1 MESERAIDPR
11 GDGERGVSAPSPQRT
26 ALDII
31 SVEVASNPPP
41 AIAEIAGEGTLIT
54 TPWLQPEFHDD
65 VPGLAA
71 HVVGTYYEAPSRRV
85 WRNGR
90 MHLEGIG
97 RPGAFTI
104 VPAHLGG
111 RWDIESASPL
121 SYVFLSDRRLQE
133 FSGQSFARGGRVE
146 LLPRI
151 GEPDPVAGHIMRAL
165 CRHAARPNRVASMFI
180 EQTLDLLCFH
190 LLRAH
195 SSLGPSAPPFQ
206 RRGLLPWQVRRITAH
221 VRDRLDR
228 DISLGELASLLGLS
242 RFHFCTAF
250 RLATGQTPHE
260 WLTARR
266 IDRARELLGNPD
278 LRVTDIA
285 LAVGYG
291 TPSAFAASFR
301 KVTGMTPTGFRR
313 SL

>member
-1 MESERAIDPR
+1 MDSEGTIDPQ
-11 GDGERGVSAPSPQRT
+11 GECAASGPSPQRT

-31 SVEVASNPPP
+31 SVEVTSNPPP
-41 AIAEIAGEGTLIT
+41 AIAEIASQDTLIT
-54 TPWLQPEFHDD
+54 TPWLQPEFHGDI
-65 VPGLAA
+65 PGLAA
-71 HVVGTYYEAPSRRV
+71 HVVGTYYEAPSRRA

-90 MHLEGIG
+90 MHLKGMG

-111 RWDIESASPL
+111 RWDIEAASPL

-133 FSGQSFARGGRVE
+133 FSGQSFARGARVE

-151 GEPDPVAGHIMRAL
+151 GEPDPVAVHIMRVL
-165 CRHAARPNRVASMFI
+165 SRHAARPNRVAGMFL

-195 SSLGPSAPPFQ
+195 SSLGRSAPPFR
-206 RRGLLPWQVRRITAH
+206 RRGLLPWQVRRVTAYM
-221 VRDRLDR
+221 RDRLDR
-228 DISLGELASLLGLS
+228 NISLGELAGLLDLS

-266 IDRARELLGNPD
+266 IDHARELLRNPD

-291 TPSAFAASFR
+291 TPSAFTASFR
-301 KVTGMTPTGFRR
+301 KATGMTPTDFRR
-313 SL
+313 RL